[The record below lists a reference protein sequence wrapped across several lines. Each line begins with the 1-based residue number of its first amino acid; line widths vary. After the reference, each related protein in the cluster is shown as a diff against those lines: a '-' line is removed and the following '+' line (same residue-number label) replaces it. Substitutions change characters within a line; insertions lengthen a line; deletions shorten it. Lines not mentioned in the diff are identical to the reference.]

1 MGITPR
7 VQTATKGNDVGM
19 QHHVHATARGVDH
32 GHVIDIGR
40 RLSPWPIETHVTERH
55 GQVEWDL
62 FSADQ
67 TEQEMIRELRAAVRR
82 STGRDCVRISH
93 TTDHS

>member
-1 MGITPR
+1 
-7 VQTATKGNDVGM
+7 M
-19 QHHVHATARGVDH
+19 QHHVHATARGIDH

-40 RLSPWPIETHVTERH
+40 RLSPWPIEARVTERH

-62 FSADQ
+62 YSNEQ
-67 TEQEMIRELRAAVRR
+67 TAEEMARELKAAARR

-93 TTDHS
+93 PHEHEHGHEPVHPS